1 MVKRKTGVPL
11 GRALGATGAARKA
24 PPRKTGQ
31 SAAALHGIGVD
42 ILQIER
48 MQKLLDRHG
57 RKLLDK
63 LLTAAELREVRAR
76 TNTARALAM
85 CFAAKEAFVKALGTG
100 FAGVGYKD
108 AGVVREPGGRPR
120 LVFSRRM
127 QARLKRDGVA
137 AAHVSLSDDNGMVCA
152 YVVLERQM

>member
-1 MVKRKTGVPL
+1 MVKRKAGVPA
-11 GRALGATGAARKA
+11 GRAPAPRKA
-24 PPRKTGQ
+24 SA
-31 SAAALHGIGVD
+31 SAAVPSLHGIGVD

-57 RKLLDK
+57 RKLLAR
-63 LLTAAELREVRAR
+63 LLSAAELREVRAR

-127 QARLKRDGVA
+127 QARLKREGIA

-152 YVVLERQM
+152 YVVLERQL